1 MADNT
6 LTAILTQILAK
17 GMMTLRQPCLMTRLV
32 NTDYSLEAKKKGQ
45 TIDIPLSTAMSAEDV
60 SPAAT
65 PSAPT
70 ALTPKVAQITLDNWM
85 HADFGLNDMEV
96 GRIRADQDFI
106 PLQMQEAFKSL
117 ANAINTS
124 VFDTYKGV
132 YGYVGTAGD
141 TPFGTGVEVASATSL
156 RRVLHEQ
163 SCPKDNRRAVLDYAA
178 EAAALN
184 LSPFSDAE
192 KRGSSATKTTG
203 ELGNI
208 FGFDWNSDDGVPTH
222 AAGSITGALAVKAA
236 NAAGV
241 NAVIC
246 TTEASTGDA
255 SFKEG
260 DVVTFAGDTQ
270 TYVVTADAAAETGGS
285 KDVSIPIEPALK
297 IALDGSEVV
306 TLKASHVV
314 NLGFHRDAFG
324 LAMRSPD
331 AGIKDLLGQGKA
343 GNVMESVIL
352 QDPVTKLI
360 MRLELI
366 RGYKMTMWD
375 VDCLWGTALVDS
387 ARAAR
392 LAG

>member
-184 LSPFSDAE
+184 LAPFSDAE

-222 AAGSITGALAVKAA
+222 TRGAIGAGDLTV
-236 NAAGV
+236 NGV
-241 NAVIC
+241 NAKGATSVSIAKGAGASW
-246 TTEASTGDA
+246 EAV
-255 SFKEG
+255 EG
-260 DVVTFAGDTQ
+260 DIISFAGDTQ
-270 TYVVTADAAAETGGS
+270 TYVITADTTVVHTDNTS
-285 KDVSIPIEPALK
+285 VPIAPALK
-297 IALDGSEVV
+297 IATEGSEEV
-306 TLKASHVV
+306 TTRDSHVV

>member
-184 LSPFSDAE
+184 LAPFSDAE

-222 AAGSITGALAVKAA
+222 TRGAIGAGDLTV
-236 NAAGV
+236 NGV
-241 NAVIC
+241 NAKGATSVSIAKGEG
-246 TTEASTGDA
+246 TSWEAV
-255 SFKEG
+255 EG
-260 DVVTFAGDTQ
+260 DIISFAGDTQ
-270 TYVVTADAAAETGGS
+270 TYVITADTTVVHTDNTS
-285 KDVSIPIEPALK
+285 VPIAPALK
-297 IALDGSEVV
+297 IATEGSEEV
-306 TLKASHVV
+306 TTRDSHVV

>member
-184 LSPFSDAE
+184 LAPFSDAE

-222 AAGSITGALAVKAA
+222 TRGAIGSGDLTV
-236 NAAGV
+236 NGV
-241 NAVIC
+241 NVKGATSVSIAKGSGTSWEAV
-246 TTEASTGDA
+246 
-255 SFKEG
+255 EG
-260 DVVTFAGDTQ
+260 DIISFAGDTQ
-270 TYVVTADAAAETGGS
+270 TYVITADTTVVHDNNTS
-285 KDVSIPIEPALK
+285 VPIAPALK
-297 IALDGSEVV
+297 IATDGSEEV
-306 TLKASHVV
+306 TTRDSHVV

>member
-184 LSPFSDAE
+184 LAPFSDAE

-222 AAGSITGALAVKAA
+222 TRGAIGSGDLTV
-236 NAAGV
+236 NGV
-241 NAVIC
+241 NAKGATSVSIAKGEG
-246 TTEASTGDA
+246 TSWEAV
-255 SFKEG
+255 EG
-260 DVVTFAGDTQ
+260 DIISFAGDTQ
-270 TYVVTADAAAETGGS
+270 TYVITADTTVVHTDNTS
-285 KDVSIPIEPALK
+285 VPIAPALK
-297 IALDGSEVV
+297 IATEGSEEV
-306 TLKASHVV
+306 TTRDSHVV

>member
-184 LSPFSDAE
+184 LAPFSDAE

-222 AAGSITGALAVKAA
+222 TRGAIGSGDLTV
-236 NAAGV
+236 NGV
-241 NAVIC
+241 NAKGATSVSIAKGAGASW
-246 TTEASTGDA
+246 EAV
-255 SFKEG
+255 EG
-260 DVVTFAGDTQ
+260 DIISFAGDTQ
-270 TYVVTADAAAETGGS
+270 TYVITADTTVVHTDNTS
-285 KDVSIPIEPALK
+285 VPIAPALK
-297 IALDGSEVV
+297 IATEGSEEV
-306 TLKASHVV
+306 TTRDSHVV

>member
-184 LSPFSDAE
+184 LAPFSDAE

-222 AAGSITGALAVKAA
+222 TRGAIGAGDLTV
-236 NAAGV
+236 NGV
-241 NAVIC
+241 NAKGATSVSIAKGSG
-246 TTEASTGDA
+246 TSWEAV
-255 SFKEG
+255 EG
-260 DVVTFAGDTQ
+260 DIISFAGDTQ
-270 TYVVTADAAAETGGS
+270 TYVITADTTVVHTDNTS
-285 KDVSIPIEPALK
+285 VPIAPALK
-297 IALDGSEVV
+297 IATEGSEEV
-306 TLKASHVV
+306 TTRDSHVV

>member
-222 AAGSITGALAVKAA
+222 TRGAIGSGDLTV
-236 NAAGV
+236 NDV
-241 NAVIC
+241 NAKGATSVSIAKGAG
-246 TTEASTGDA
+246 TSWEAV
-255 SFKEG
+255 EG
-260 DVVTFAGDTQ
+260 DIISFAGDTQ
-270 TYVVTADAAAETGGS
+270 TYVITADTTVVHDNNTS
-285 KDVSIPIEPALK
+285 VPIAPALK
-297 IALDGSEVV
+297 IATEGSEEV
-306 TLKASHVV
+306 TTRDSHVV

>member
-70 ALTPKVAQITLDNWM
+70 ALTPKVAQVTLDNWK

-184 LSPFSDAE
+184 LAPFSDAE

-222 AAGSITGALAVKAA
+222 TRGAIGSGDLTV
-236 NAAGV
+236 NGV
-241 NAVIC
+241 NAKGATSVSIAKGAG
-246 TTEASTGDA
+246 TSWEAV
-255 SFKEG
+255 EG
-260 DVVTFAGDTQ
+260 DIISFAGDTQ
-270 TYVVTADAAAETGGS
+270 TYVITADTTVVHTDNTS
-285 KDVSIPIEPALK
+285 VPIAPALK
-297 IALDGSEVV
+297 IATEGSEEV
-306 TLKASHVV
+306 TTRDSHVV

>member
-184 LSPFSDAE
+184 LAPFSDAE

-222 AAGSITGALAVKAA
+222 TRGAIGSGDLTV
-236 NAAGV
+236 NGV
-241 NAVIC
+241 NAKGATSVSIAKGAG
-246 TTEASTGDA
+246 TSWEAV
-255 SFKEG
+255 EG
-260 DVVTFAGDTQ
+260 DIISFAGDTQ
-270 TYVVTADAAAETGGS
+270 TYVITADTTVVHTDNTS
-285 KDVSIPIEPALK
+285 VPIAPALK
-297 IALDGSEVV
+297 IATEGSEEV
-306 TLKASHVV
+306 TTRDSHVV

>member
-184 LSPFSDAE
+184 LAPFSDAE

-222 AAGSITGALAVKAA
+222 TRGAIGSGDLTVS
-236 NAAGV
+236 GV
-241 NAVIC
+241 NAKGATSVSIAKGEG
-246 TTEASTGDA
+246 TSWEAV
-255 SFKEG
+255 EG
-260 DVVTFAGDTQ
+260 DIISFAGDTQ
-270 TYVVTADAAAETGGS
+270 TYVITADTTVVHTDNTS
-285 KDVSIPIEPALK
+285 VPIAPALK
-297 IALDGSEVV
+297 IATEGSEEV
-306 TLKASHVV
+306 TTRDSHVV

>member
-184 LSPFSDAE
+184 LAPFSDAE

-222 AAGSITGALAVKAA
+222 TRGAIGAGDLTV
-236 NAAGV
+236 NGV
-241 NAVIC
+241 NAKGATSVSIAKGEG
-246 TTEASTGDA
+246 TSWEAV
-255 SFKEG
+255 EG
-260 DVVTFAGDTQ
+260 DIISFAGDTQ
-270 TYVVTADAAAETGGS
+270 TYVITADTTVVHADSTS
-285 KDVSIPIEPALK
+285 VPIAPALK
-297 IALDGSEVV
+297 IATEGSEEV
-306 TLKASHVV
+306 TTRDSHVV